1 MKRNEPISKIMSTN
15 LVTVH
20 HGDPFSKVRK
30 LAQEHG
36 VHHIPVVNGHE
47 LVGMISWTDIMRV
60 SFGDP
65 FGQDPRT
72 VDAALDHTMKL
83 EDIMR
88 KDPVS
93 MQSSSTIREAAE
105 ILTKGDFHSLPICE
119 GKNLVGLVTTTDL
132 IRYLHDQ
139 F

>member
-47 LVGMISWTDIMRV
+47 LVGMISWTDIM
-60 SFGDP
+60 
-65 FGQDPRT
+65 RT